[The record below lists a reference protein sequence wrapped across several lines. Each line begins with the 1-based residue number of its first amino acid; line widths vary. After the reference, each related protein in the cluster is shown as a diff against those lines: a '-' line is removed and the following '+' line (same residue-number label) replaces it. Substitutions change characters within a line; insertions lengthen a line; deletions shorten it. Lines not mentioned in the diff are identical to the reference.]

1 MKPNRTRLKTQF
13 AVRHARSIRL
23 GIKDM
28 FSIEDILDSWYSL
41 HHPDA
46 QQQTE
51 ISTTNARDW
60 AKVYINRVDT
70 NRLNSALARIYAD
83 AYTLGVD
90 VTTYELARAL
100 GIHKAAPSRKE
111 LSNALK
117 IDWDNWKP
125 GNRAAANLV
134 NPPNALRRLLDS
146 RGVTIQGINNT
157 TLNRIGTR
165 LADGLNAGVSR
176 KEMAK
181 LVNEVLDDSERAL
194 VIAGTEMSS
203 AVVQASKELYAD
215 SGVEQIEWLA
225 SNPCDECQEN
235 NDQSPIGIDEQ
246 WINGD
251 PPVHPNCFCDIAPY
265 VVDTQLLNEDN

>member
-1 MKPNRTRLKTQF
+1 
-13 AVRHARSIRL
+13 
-23 GIKDM
+23 M

-70 NRLNSALARIYAD
+70 SRLNSALARIYAD

-134 NPPNALRRLLDS
+134 KPPNALRRLLDS

-181 LVNEVLDDSERAL
+181 LVNEVLNDSERAL
-194 VIAGTEMSS
+194 VIAGTEMAS

>member
-70 NRLNSALARIYAD
+70 SRLNSALARIYAD

-90 VTTYELARAL
+90 ITTYELARAL

-181 LVNEVLDDSERAL
+181 LVNEVLNDSERAL
-194 VIAGTEMSS
+194 VIAGTEMAS

>member
-28 FSIEDILDSWYSL
+28 FSIEDILNSWYSL

-46 QQQTE
+46 HQQTE

-70 NRLNSALARIYAD
+70 SRLNSALARIYAD

-194 VIAGTEMSS
+194 VIAGTEMAS

>member
-46 QQQTE
+46 EQQTDVPA
-51 ISTTNARDW
+51 SATRDW
-60 AKVYINRVDT
+60 AKVYINRIDT
-70 NRLNSALARIYAD
+70 SRLNLALARLYAD
-83 AYTLGVD
+83 AYTLGED
-90 VTTYELARAL
+90 VTTYELARAVGL
-100 GIHKAAPSRKE
+100 RKAPSRDQ

-134 NPPNALRRLLDS
+134 KPPYALRRLLDS
-146 RGVTIQGINNT
+146 RGITIQGINNT

-176 KEMAK
+176 QEMAK
-181 LVNEVLDDSERAL
+181 LINEVLDDSERSL
-194 VIAGTEMSS
+194 VIAGTEMSA
-203 AVVQASKELYAD
+203 AVVQASKDLYAD

-225 SNPCDECQEN
+225 SNPCDECQTN
-235 NDQSPIGIDEQ
+235 ANQSPIGINEQ

-265 VVDTQLLNEDN
+265 IVDTQLLSEDN